1 MKIDEFIK
9 EVDQLGVDLTEEQ
22 LNKLKKFYELLIEW
36 NTKINLTR
44 ITNKEEV
51 YLKHFYDSITIFKVI
66 NLYEVET
73 LCDIGTGAGFP
84 GLLLKIIFPN
94 LNVTLVDSLNKRVN
108 YLNDIISKLSLTNI
122 EAIHIRGE
130 EYARQN
136 YDKFDVVT
144 ARAVT
149 NLKALIEI
157 CLPLVKVNGSF
168 IAMKGNAD
176 EELME
181 SKNKIKSLSGSIEK
195 VEKFVLP
202 IENSNRTLIKIKKTS
217 PSNRKYP
224 RPINFFIVKNIKLM
238 V

>member
-1 MKIDEFIK
+1 MKIDEFKK
-9 EVDQLGVDLTEEQ
+9 EVKKLGIDLTEEQ
-22 LNKLKKFYELLIEW
+22 LKKLEKFYELLTEW

-44 ITNKEEV
+44 ITEKEEV

-108 YLNDIISKLSLTNI
+108 YLNDVISKLSLTNI

-149 NLKALIEI
+149 NLKALSEI

-176 EELME
+176 EELSE
-181 SKNKIKSLSGSIEK
+181 SKNIIKSLSGSIEK
-195 VEKFVLP
+195 VEKFLLP
-202 IENSNRTLIKIKKTS
+202 IENSNRTLIKIKKAS

-224 RPINFFIVKNIKLM
+224 RPINKIKK
-238 V
+238 